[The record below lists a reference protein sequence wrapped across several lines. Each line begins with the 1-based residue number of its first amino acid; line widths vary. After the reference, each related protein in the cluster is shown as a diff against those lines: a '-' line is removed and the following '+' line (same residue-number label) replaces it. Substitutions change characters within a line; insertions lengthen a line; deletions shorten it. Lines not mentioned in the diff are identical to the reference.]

1 MPKPVIV
8 SAVRT
13 AIGTLGGALAQ
24 QPATK
29 LGAIAVKEAVS
40 RAKIEPSQVDEV
52 ILGNVLSAGLGLNPE
67 QIETVASVLKETL
80 A

>member
-1 MPKPVIV
+1 MAKAVIV
-8 SAVRT
+8 SAART

-29 LGAIAVKEAVS
+29 LGAIAVREAVS
-40 RAKIEPSQVDEV
+40 GRSSHPSRSTRSS
-52 ILGNVLSAGLGLNPE
+52 SATCCPP
-67 QIETVASVLKETL
+67 AS